1 MPRFRFQWDNIDAN
15 LREILAK
22 IFQLPG
28 VETAHFF
35 TRFGKRPNQEFIQTA
50 WPFLLDHWLVLDKNA
65 AHRIAEA
72 LQMRQVGDASIS
84 DDMIYLRSCRN
95 SAGLRDVVLIEFIAL
110 GERNESGV
118 RLPESPAPVQ
128 DETAPVVITPVI
140 SKNDNPV
147 DVLRQ
152 FVLQTLASHFEKNAA
167 KNTISIDED
176 GDIIMP
182 AGSAVM
188 CVTVAPEPLIVR
200 VYAVLIKNI
209 VRSPELYETL
219 NHINATLQIGR
230 MFEKD
235 GLIILESSIFPYALN
250 EQSLLN
256 VVMQVQFL
264 ADQYDDRLHVSFG
277 GELFGPS
284 LTDDVIDV

>member
-1 MPRFRFQWDNIDAN
+1 MPRFRFQWENIDAN
-15 LREILAK
+15 LREILATA
-22 IFQLPG
+22 FQLPG
-28 VETAHFF
+28 VETAHFV

-50 WPFLLDHWLVLDKNA
+50 WPFLLDHWLILDKNA

-72 LQMRQVGDASIS
+72 LQMRGVGDTTIS
-84 DDMIYLRSCRN
+84 DDLIYLRSCRN

-110 GERNESGV
+110 GERNETGV
-118 RLPESPAPVQ
+118 RLPESPAPTPA
-128 DETAPVVITPVI
+128 ETTPAVTAPVI

-152 FVLQTLASHFEKNAA
+152 FVLHTLASHFEKNVI
-167 KNTISIDED
+167 TIDED

-200 VYAVLIKNI
+200 VYAILVKKI
-209 VRSPELYETL
+209 VRSGELYETL
-219 NHINATLQIGR
+219 NHINAGLQIGR

-264 ADQYDDRLHVSFG
+264 ADQYDDRLHASFG

>member
-1 MPRFRFQWDNIDAN
+1 MPRFRFQWENIDAN

-22 IFQLPG
+22 AFQLPG
-28 VETAHFF
+28 VDAAHFV

-50 WPFLLDHWLVLDKNA
+50 WPLLLDHWLVMDINA

-72 LQMRQVGDASIS
+72 MQMRGVGDTTIS
-84 DDMIYLRSCRN
+84 DDLSYLRSCRN

-110 GERNESGV
+110 GERNETGV
-118 RLPESPAPVQ
+118 RLPDAPVPKSP
-128 DETAPVVITPVI
+128 ETTPTVTPVI

-152 FVLQTLASHFEKNAA
+152 FVLHTLASHFEKNVI
-167 KNTISIDED
+167 TIDED

-200 VYAVLIKNI
+200 VYAVLIKKI
-209 VRSPELYETL
+209 VRSSELYETL

-256 VVMQVQFL
+256 VVMQVQFI
-264 ADQYDDRLHVSFG
+264 ADQYDDRLHASFG
-277 GELFGPS
+277 GELIGTS

>member
-15 LREILAK
+15 LREILAN
-22 IFQLPG
+22 ILHLQG
-28 VETAHFF
+28 VDAAHFVN
-35 TRFGKRPNQEFIQTA
+35 RFGKRPNQEFIQAA
-50 WPFLLDHWLVLDKNA
+50 WPLLLDHWLLIDKNA

-110 GERNESGV
+110 GERNETGV
-118 RLPESPAPVQ
+118 RLPESPAPVP
-128 DETAPVVITPVI
+128 DDTATGVSIPVI
-140 SKNDNPV
+140 SRNDNPV

-152 FVLQTLASHFEKNAA
+152 FVLQTLASHFEKNAI
-167 KNTISIDED
+167 TIDED

-182 AGSAVM
+182 AGSAVL
-188 CVTVAPEPLIVR
+188 CVTVAPDPLIVR
-200 VYAVLIKNI
+200 VYAVLIKN
-209 VRSPELYETL
+209 VVCSAELYETL
-219 NHINATLQIGR
+219 NHINAVLQIGR

-250 EQSLLN
+250 EQSLFN
-256 VVMQVQFL
+256 VVMQVQIH
-264 ADQYDDRLHVSFG
+264 ADQYDDRLHATFG
-277 GELFGPS
+277 GELFGTS
-284 LTDDVIDV
+284 LSDDVIDV

>member
-1 MPRFRFQWDNIDAN
+1 MPRFRFQWENIDAN
-15 LREILAK
+15 LREILATA
-22 IFQLPG
+22 FQLPG
-28 VETAHFF
+28 VETAHFV

-50 WPFLLDHWLVLDKNA
+50 WPILLDHWLVLDKNA

-72 LQMRQVGDASIS
+72 LQMRGVGDTTIS
-84 DDMIYLRSCRN
+84 DDLIYLRSCRN

-110 GERNESGV
+110 GERNETGV
-118 RLPESPAPVQ
+118 RLPESPAPIPA
-128 DETAPVVITPVI
+128 ETTPAVIVPVI

-152 FVLQTLASHFEKNAA
+152 FVLHTLASHFEKNVI
-167 KNTISIDED
+167 TIDED

-200 VYAVLIKNI
+200 VYAILVKKI
-209 VRSPELYETL
+209 VRSGELYETL
-219 NHINATLQIGR
+219 NHINAGLQIGR

-256 VVMQVQFL
+256 VVTHVQFL
-264 ADQYDDRLHVSFG
+264 ADQYDNRLHATFG
-277 GELFGPS
+277 GELIGKSPS
-284 LTDDVIDV
+284 VDMIDV

>member
-22 IFQLPG
+22 AFQLPG
-28 VETAHFF
+28 VDAAHFV
-35 TRFGKRPNQEFIQTA
+35 TRFGKRPNQEFIQAA
-50 WPFLLDHWLVLDKNA
+50 WPLLLDHWLVMDKNA
-65 AHRIAEA
+65 THRIAEA
-72 LQMRQVGDASIS
+72 LQMRQVGDTSIS

-167 KNTISIDED
+167 KNAISIDED

-209 VRSPELYETL
+209 VRSAELYETL
-219 NHINATLQIGR
+219 NHINASLQIGR

-250 EQSLLN
+250 EHSLLN

-264 ADQYDDRLHVSFG
+264 ADQYDNRLHASFG
-277 GELFGPS
+277 GELFGKS

>member
-1 MPRFRFQWDNIDAN
+1 MPRFRFQWENIDAN

-22 IFQLPG
+22 AFQLPD
-28 VETAHFF
+28 VAAEQFV

-72 LQMRQVGDASIS
+72 LQMRGVGDATIS
-84 DDMIYLRSCRN
+84 DDLIYLRSCRN

-110 GERNESGV
+110 GERNETGV

-167 KNTISIDED
+167 KNTITIDED

-200 VYAVLIKNI
+200 IYAVLIKNI

-250 EQSLLN
+250 EQSLFN

-264 ADQYDDRLHVSFG
+264 ADQYDDRLHASFG

>member
-15 LREILAK
+15 LREILAN
-22 IFQLPG
+22 ILHLQG
-28 VETAHFF
+28 VDAAHFVN
-35 TRFGKRPNQEFIQTA
+35 RFGKRPNQEFIQAA
-50 WPFLLDHWLVLDKNA
+50 WPLLLDHWLLIDKNA

-110 GERNESGV
+110 GERNETGV
-118 RLPESPAPVQ
+118 RLPESPAPVP
-128 DETAPVVITPVI
+128 DDTAPGVSIPVI
-140 SKNDNPV
+140 SRNDNPV

-152 FVLQTLASHFEKNAA
+152 FVLQTLASHFEKNAI
-167 KNTISIDED
+167 TIDED

-182 AGSAVM
+182 AGSAVL
-188 CVTVAPEPLIVR
+188 CVTVAPDPLIVR
-200 VYAVLIKNI
+200 VYAVLIKN
-209 VRSPELYETL
+209 VVCSAELYETL
-219 NHINATLQIGR
+219 NHINVVLQIGR

-250 EQSLLN
+250 EQSLFN

-264 ADQYDDRLHVSFG
+264 ADQYDDRLHATFG
-277 GELFGPS
+277 GELFGTS
-284 LTDDVIDV
+284 LSDDVIDV

>member
-22 IFQLPG
+22 AFQLPG
-28 VETAHFF
+28 VAAAQFV

-50 WPFLLDHWLVLDKNA
+50 WPLLLDHWLTLDQNA

-72 LQMRQVGDASIS
+72 MQMRGVGDTTIS
-84 DDMIYLRSCRN
+84 DDLSYLRSCRN

-110 GERNESGV
+110 GERNETGV
-118 RLPESPAPVQ
+118 RLPDTPAPTPA
-128 DETAPVVITPVI
+128 ETTPTVAPVI

-152 FVLQTLASHFEKNAA
+152 FVLHTLASHFEKNVI
-167 KNTISIDED
+167 TIDED

-200 VYAVLIKNI
+200 VYAILVKKI
-209 VRSPELYETL
+209 VRSGELYETL
-219 NHINATLQIGR
+219 NHINAGLEIGR

-256 VVMQVQFL
+256 VVMHVQFL
-264 ADQYDDRLHVSFG
+264 ADQYDNRLHATFG
-277 GELFGPS
+277 GELIGKSPS
-284 LTDDVIDV
+284 ADMIDV

>member
-1 MPRFRFQWDNIDAN
+1 
-15 LREILAK
+15 
-22 IFQLPG
+22 
-28 VETAHFF
+28 
-35 TRFGKRPNQEFIQTA
+35 
-50 WPFLLDHWLVLDKNA
+50 
-65 AHRIAEA
+65 
-72 LQMRQVGDASIS
+72 
-84 DDMIYLRSCRN
+84 
-95 SAGLRDVVLIEFIAL
+95 LIEFIAL
-110 GERNESGV
+110 GERNETGV
-118 RLPESPAPVQ
+118 RLPESPAPAPA
-128 DETAPVVITPVI
+128 ETTSAVSTPVI

-152 FVLQTLASHFEKNAA
+152 FVLHTLASHFEKNVI
-167 KNTISIDED
+167 TIDED

-209 VRSPELYETL
+209 VRSAELYETL

-256 VVMQVQFL
+256 VVTHVQFL
-264 ADQYDDRLHVSFG
+264 ADQYDNRLHATFG
-277 GELFGPS
+277 GELFGKSPS
-284 LTDDVIDV
+284 ADMIDV

>member
-22 IFQLPG
+22 IFHLPG
-28 VETAHFF
+28 VDAAHFV
-35 TRFGKRPNQEFIQTA
+35 TRFGKRPNQEFIQAA
-50 WPFLLDHWLVLDKNA
+50 WPLLLDHWLVLDKNA

-72 LQMRQVGDASIS
+72 LQMRGVGDATIS
-84 DDMIYLRSCRN
+84 DDLIYLRSCRN

-110 GERNESGV
+110 GERNETGV

-167 KNTISIDED
+167 KNTITIDED

-209 VRSPELYETL
+209 VRSAELYETL

-264 ADQYDDRLHVSFG
+264 ADQYDDRLHASFG

>member
-15 LREILAK
+15 LREILAN
-22 IFQLPG
+22 ILHLQG
-28 VETAHFF
+28 VDAAHFVN
-35 TRFGKRPNQEFIQTA
+35 RFGKRPNQEFIQAA
-50 WPFLLDHWLVLDKNA
+50 WPLLLDHWLLIDKNA

-110 GERNESGV
+110 GERNETGV
-118 RLPESPAPVQ
+118 RLPESPAPVP
-128 DETAPVVITPVI
+128 DDTATGVSIPVI
-140 SKNDNPV
+140 SRNDNPV

-152 FVLQTLASHFEKNAA
+152 FVLQTLASHFEKNAI
-167 KNTISIDED
+167 TIDED

-182 AGSAVM
+182 AGSAVL
-188 CVTVAPEPLIVR
+188 CVTVAPDPLIVR
-200 VYAVLIKNI
+200 VYAVLIKN
-209 VRSPELYETL
+209 VVCSAELYETL
-219 NHINATLQIGR
+219 NHINAVLQIGR

-250 EQSLLN
+250 EQSLFN

-264 ADQYDDRLHVSFG
+264 ADQYDDRLHATFG
-277 GELFGPS
+277 GELFGTS
-284 LTDDVIDV
+284 LSDDVIDV

>member
-22 IFQLPG
+22 IFHLPG
-28 VETAHFF
+28 VDAAHFV
-35 TRFGKRPNQEFIQTA
+35 TRFGKRPNQEFIQAA
-50 WPFLLDHWLVLDKNA
+50 WPLLLDHWLVLDKNA

-72 LQMRQVGDASIS
+72 LQMRQVGDTSIS

-167 KNTISIDED
+167 KNTITIDED

-209 VRSPELYETL
+209 VRSAELYETL

-264 ADQYDDRLHVSFG
+264 ADQYDDRLHASFG

>member
-22 IFQLPG
+22 SFRLAG
-28 VETAHFF
+28 SDAVHFV
-35 TRFGKRPNQEFIQTA
+35 TRFGKRPNQEFIQAA
-50 WPFLLDHWLVLDKNA
+50 WPLLLDHWLVLDQNA
-65 AHRIAEA
+65 AQRIAEA
-72 LQMRQVGDASIS
+72 MRTRQVGDITIR
-84 DDMIYLRSCRN
+84 DDMVYLRSCRN
-95 SAGLRDVVLIEFIAL
+95 SAGLRDVVLIEFIAF
-110 GERNESGV
+110 GERTASGV
-118 RLPESPAPVQ
+118 RLPESPVPTQ
-128 DETAPVVITPVI
+128 DDTPATTSAPVI
-140 SKNDNPV
+140 SQTDNPI

-152 FVLQTLASHFEKNAA
+152 FVLHTLASNFEKNAI
-167 KNTISIDED
+167 TIDED

-200 VYAVLIKNI
+200 VYALLIKNI
-209 VRSPELYETL
+209 VRSGELYETL
-219 NHINATLQIGR
+219 NHINAVLQIGR

-264 ADQYDDRLHVSFG
+264 ADQYDDRLHASFG
-277 GELFGPS
+277 GELFGTSPS
-284 LTDDVIDV
+284 DDMIDV

>member
-1 MPRFRFQWDNIDAN
+1 MPRFRFQWENIDAN
-15 LREILAK
+15 LREILATA
-22 IFQLPG
+22 FQLPG
-28 VETAHFF
+28 VETAHFV

-50 WPFLLDHWLVLDKNA
+50 WPFLLDHWLILDKNA

-72 LQMRQVGDASIS
+72 LQMRGVGDTTIS
-84 DDMIYLRSCRN
+84 DDLIYLRSCRN

-110 GERNESGV
+110 GERNETGV
-118 RLPESPAPVQ
+118 RLPESPAPIPA
-128 DETAPVVITPVI
+128 ETTPAVTAPVI

-152 FVLQTLASHFEKNAA
+152 FVLHTLASHFEKNVI
-167 KNTISIDED
+167 TIDED

-200 VYAVLIKNI
+200 VYAILVKKI
-209 VRSPELYETL
+209 VRSGELYETL
-219 NHINATLQIGR
+219 NHINAGLQIGR

-256 VVMQVQFL
+256 VVTHVQFL
-264 ADQYDDRLHVSFG
+264 ADQYDNRLHATFG
-277 GELFGPS
+277 GELIGKSPS
-284 LTDDVIDV
+284 VDMIDV

>member
-1 MPRFRFQWDNIDAN
+1 MPRFRFQWENIDAN

-22 IFQLPG
+22 AFQLPG
-28 VETAHFF
+28 VDAAHFV

-50 WPFLLDHWLVLDKNA
+50 WPLLLDHWLVMDKNA

-72 LQMRQVGDASIS
+72 MQMRGVGDTTIS
-84 DDMIYLRSCRN
+84 DDLSYLRSCRN

-110 GERNESGV
+110 GERNETGV
-118 RLPESPAPVQ
+118 RLPDAPAPKSP
-128 DETAPVVITPVI
+128 ETTPTVTPVI

-152 FVLQTLASHFEKNAA
+152 FVLHTLASHFEKNV
-167 KNTISIDED
+167 ISIDED

-200 VYAVLIKNI
+200 VYAILVKKI
-209 VRSPELYETL
+209 VRSGELYETL
-219 NHINATLQIGR
+219 NHINAGLEIGR

-256 VVMQVQFL
+256 VVTHVQFL
-264 ADQYDDRLHVSFG
+264 ADQYDNRLHATFG
-277 GELFGPS
+277 GELIGKSPS
-284 LTDDVIDV
+284 VDMIDV